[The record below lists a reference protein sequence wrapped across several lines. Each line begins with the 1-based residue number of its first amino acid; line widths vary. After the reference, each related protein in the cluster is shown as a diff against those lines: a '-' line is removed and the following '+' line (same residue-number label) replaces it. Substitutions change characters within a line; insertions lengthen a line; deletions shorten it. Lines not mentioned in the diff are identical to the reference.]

1 MSTIKDVAK
10 SAGVSIATVSNYLN
24 HTKPV
29 SKEVS
34 QRIKEAVDQL
44 QYSQNISAKNL
55 KSNSYTDI
63 GVILP
68 NFNDSYY
75 VQIFQGIENFF
86 KNTNYYLN
94 PVFTYDIP
102 DLEQNVVKNLQKKQI
117 CGLILISCQPDNWK
131 FYYDHFTSAQKPL
144 VLIDRNIHSLDA
156 NFVSFDNY
164 AIIKGITCNLLEQGY
179 KNIFLMS
186 GSEQFECESNCMK
199 GFHDAL
205 VEKDMTILS
214 HLFLPTNLS
223 KEDAF
228 RKTTQLLKQNIPE
241 AIIATSEC
249 IATGIIEGLNI
260 LGYSTKD
267 IPVLTLGEEH
277 WNLHTH
283 SFANDSVPRPA
294 MKLGYTASKL
304 LLEQLHSPFAKESE
318 KIFLKDVFSK
328 NFSLSTVNAPA
339 ISTDISSQ
347 PSCIRILMLDTPQVQ
362 GLQGLV
368 KNFEDQTGI
377 KTQITLLPHHNLYDA
392 ITANYNAAPE
402 SAYDVV
408 MYDIPWLSTLA
419 SDGLLYD
426 ISQELSSIDLSI
438 FLPNCLQYFSRFN
451 KKFYGLPFM
460 YAPQIFYYRKDL
472 FENSDLKSAYE
483 KQSNMTLRP
492 PLTLKEFNTIAAFFT
507 NKTDAIDYG
516 ISIPAAYDE
525 CLAPE
530 IYMRIRA
537 YNGDLFDS
545 KGNVSLDCPQSLQAY
560 INFVRSI
567 KVAKPNYRTATDIS
581 VVEEFIRGD
590 TAMLISYPSFLT
602 DIVDL
607 RKSSIMGSIGYHHIP
622 GRSPLLGG
630 WSLGISSTSHHKE
643 NAFKFLKWTCDEQ
656 ISNYIALLGGQT
668 AIVSSYTND
677 ELVKLN
683 PWLPL
688 YHSTYQYCKPTIPPK
703 YRNRIIPQNEVDSI
717 VCKWIYELLDE
728 KLEIQEAITNT
739 HIELENMIHQYK
751 KFVNSER
758 QPKHIF

>member
-1 MSTIKDVAK
+1 MATIKDVAK
-10 SAGVSIATVSNYLN
+10 IAGVSIATVSNCLN

-55 KSNSYTDI
+55 KSNSYNDI

-75 VQIFQGIENFF
+75 VQIFQGIEDFF
-86 KNTNYYLN
+86 KDTNYYLN

-102 DLEQNVVKNLQKKQI
+102 DLEQNVVMNLLKKQI
-117 CGLILISCQPDNWK
+117 CGLILISCQPNNWK
-131 FYYDHFTSAQKPL
+131 FYYDHFTSTEKPL

-164 AIIKGITCNLLEQGY
+164 TIIKGITCELLNQGY
-179 KNIFLMS
+179 KHIYLMS
-186 GSEQFECESNCMK
+186 GPEKFDCEANCIK

-205 VEKDMTILS
+205 IEKEMEALPY
-214 HLFLPTNLS
+214 LFLPTNLS

-228 RKTTQLLKQNIPE
+228 RKTTQLLKQNTPE
-241 AIIATSEC
+241 AIIATSES
-249 IATGIIEGLNI
+249 ITKGVIEGLNI

-283 SFANDSVPRPA
+283 SFANLSVPRPA

-318 KIFLKDVFSK
+318 KIFLKDVFYK
-328 NFSLSTVNAPA
+328 NFSLSTINASAVTTKVSLEP
-339 ISTDISSQ
+339 
-347 PSCIRILMLDTPQVQ
+347 PSIRILMLDTPQVQ
-362 GLQGLV
+362 GLQGLI
-368 KNFEDQTGI
+368 KNFENQTGI
-377 KTQITLLPHHNLYDA
+377 QTQITLLPHHNLYEE
-392 ITANYNAAPE
+392 ITANYNATSE

-408 MYDIPWLSTLA
+408 MYDIPWLPALA
-419 SDGLLYD
+419 SNGILYD
-426 ISQELSSIDLSI
+426 ISEELSSLDLSI
-438 FLPNCLQYFSRFN
+438 FLPDSLKYFSRFN
-451 KKFYGLPFM
+451 KRFYGLPFM

-472 FENSDLKSAYE
+472 FENSDLKTAYE

-507 NKTDAIDYG
+507 NKTDEIDYG

-537 YNGDLFDS
+537 YNGNLFDP
-545 KGNVSLDCPQSLQAY
+545 KGNVSLDCAQSLKAY
-560 INFVRSI
+560 INFIRSI
-567 KVAKPNYRTATDIS
+567 KAAKPNYRTATDIS
-581 VVEEFIRGD
+581 VVEEFLQGD

-677 ELVKLN
+677 ELIKLY

-688 YHSTYQYCKPTIPPK
+688 YHSTYQYTKPTIPPK
-703 YRNRIIPQNEVDSI
+703 CKNRIIPQNEVDSI
-717 VCKWIYELLDE
+717 VCKWIYELLDD

-739 HIELENMIHQYK
+739 HMELENLIHQYK
-751 KFVNSER
+751 N
-758 QPKHIF
+758 IIT